1 MADKNLL
8 DAINIGEKN
17 LLDTFNIDEPLDI
30 SLVGI
35 TQNTPVRTTQ
45 KMPILTKET
54 EQKKENESTI
64 LDIEDHINKTYG
76 ELAISNLKK

>member
-1 MADKNLL
+1 MNIIIRFTKFRFTLYRALRLRSTVVAMADNNLL

-17 LLDTFNIDEPLDI
+17 LLDTFNIDKPLDI

-35 TQNTPVRTTQ
+35 TQNTPVKTTQ

-54 EQKKENESTI
+54 E
-64 LDIEDHINKTYG
+64 
-76 ELAISNLKK
+76 

>member
-1 MADKNLL
+1 MNIIIRFTKFRFTLYRALRFRSTVVAMADKNLL

-17 LLDTFNIDEPLDI
+17 LLDTFNTDEPIDI

-35 TQNTPVRTTQ
+35 TQNTSVRTTQ

-54 EQKKENESTI
+54 E
-64 LDIEDHINKTYG
+64 
-76 ELAISNLKK
+76 